1 MEVFDNIMN
10 FKENKMY
17 SGEDI
22 CLTEQQFGLFDS
34 IPEEKWEELYP
45 NEYAS
50 YIKFRSQKGKFWD
63 RLPMGESPF
72 DVAVRIKVF
81 LGTLKRDCENH
92 KIDTVFIFTYGVTL
106 RTFVMQY
113 LHFPVSWYENESN
126 PKKML
131 DSLHR

>member
-1 MEVFDNIMN
+1 
-10 FKENKMY
+10 
-17 SGEDI
+17 
-22 CLTEQQFGLFDS
+22 
-34 IPEEKWEELYP
+34 
-45 NEYAS
+45 
-50 YIKFRSQKGKFWD
+50 
-63 RLPMGESPF
+63 MGESPF

-126 PKKML
+126 PKNCWIRCIDNKKDL
-131 DSLHR
+131 GYIYKEE